1 MEYNKITVIDIECT
15 CWKKSPQKE
24 NISIS
29 EIIEIGI
36 AGLEIKTGRIIPQ
49 DQNMYVH
56 PKNSKVSEFCYNL
69 TGISQRTLDDSGIPF
84 SVACNVLQNRFNSKS
99 YVWASYGE
107 YDKRIFNDQ
116 CSREN
121 IHYPFGNKHI
131 NVKTLFALK
140 YKLDKEVGMAEAL
153 KIAGIPL
160 EGKHHS
166 GKDDAY
172 NIAKIL
178 REILK

>member
-1 MEYNKITVIDIECT
+1 MKYDIINVVDIEAT
-15 CWKKSPQKE
+15 CFEKE
-24 NISIS
+24 EQHRNIS

-36 AGLEIKTGRIIPQ
+36 AGLEIKTGKIIPQ

-69 TGISQRTLDDSGIPF
+69 TGISQRTLDDLGIPF
-84 SVACNVLQNRFNSKS
+84 SLACQILRTRFESNSCI
-99 YVWASYGE
+99 WASYGG
-107 YDKRIFNDQ
+107 YDARMFEDQ

-121 IHYPFGNKHI
+121 IHYPFGGKHI

-140 YKLDKEVGMAEAL
+140 YKLNKEVGMAEAL

-166 GKDDAY
+166 GKDDAH

>member
-1 MEYNKITVIDIECT
+1 MMYNFINVVDIEST
-15 CWKKSPQKE
+15 CWDKSEPRR
-24 NISIS
+24 IS

-36 AGLEIKTGRIIPQ
+36 STLEVSTGKIISSHSV
-49 DQNMYVH
+49 YVY
-56 PKNSKVSEFCYNL
+56 PENSKVSEFCYNL
-69 TGISQRTLDDSGIPF
+69 TGIDQRTLDYEAISF
-84 SVACNVLQNRFNSKS
+84 EKACDILQRQYQSKQC
-99 YVWASYGE
+99 VWASYGG
-107 YDKRIFNDQ
+107 YDKRMFEDQ

-121 IHYPFGNKHI
+121 INYPFGNKHI
-131 NVKTLFALK
+131 NVKPLFALK

-153 KIAGIPL
+153 KISGLKL
-160 EGKHHS
+160 EGRHHS